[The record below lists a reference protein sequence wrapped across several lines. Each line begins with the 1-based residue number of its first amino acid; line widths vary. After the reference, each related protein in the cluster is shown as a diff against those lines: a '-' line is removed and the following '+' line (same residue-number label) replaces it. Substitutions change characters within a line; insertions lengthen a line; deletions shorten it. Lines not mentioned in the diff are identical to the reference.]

1 MKKYL
6 KNLYS
11 IAIITSVVM
20 AVWLVSTTH
29 IALAGEENNHEV
41 KNINQAPG
49 SQALG
54 RALDNTD
61 LYRVMVRSV
70 DIKKKHIEKHS
81 NVKSKLIEKR
91 IEKGLEYLHEKQLP
105 NGQFPS
111 YISYSQD
118 MSNGINMS
126 MLFDTAFIAHTLN
139 LAGDFNDEDTVQTMK
154 TKTMNFLM
162 ENKESHGVWK
172 VRGKSEPAYPPDTD
186 TTAIA
191 FSALIESG
199 VNINDETL
207 DYMLGFRTSEGV
219 FYTWINSEEW
229 LQYFKDLDPSS
240 PFYEFY
246 IRVKNNDIEPTV
258 NADVLYAYSLRNRPQ
273 SGVIRYLNG
282 IAENK
287 TFINGTLYYPSPYV
301 FTYLVTKAYSE
312 GSVKEL
318 EPSIANIKDFI
329 ISTQKPD
336 GSWGNDLNTALATV
350 SLLNTGY
357 EGKPL
362 DEAIEHI
369 LDSQSKNGTWSS
381 HAFYNTGT
389 TPPLYYGSQELTTSF
404 NLEALI
410 KYKNTIDDKNRRT
423 KDMD

>member
-1 MKKYL
+1 MKKYV
-6 KNLYS
+6 KTLYS
-11 IAIITSVVM
+11 IAIVTSVVI
-20 AVWLVSTTH
+20 AVLLVSTAH
-29 IALAGEENNHEV
+29 IVMAGEENNHEF
-41 KNINQAPG
+41 KNISQCPG
-49 SQALG
+49 SKALG
-54 RALDNTD
+54 RALDNTE
-61 LYRVMVRSV
+61 LYRSKVKSL
-70 DIKKKHIEKHS
+70 DIKEMHIEKHS

-91 IEKGLEYLHEKQLP
+91 IEKGLEYLHENQLP

-126 MLFDTAFIAHTLN
+126 MLFDTAFVAHTLN
-139 LAGDFNDEDTVQTMK
+139 IAGYHNGDTVQAMK
-154 TKTMNFLM
+154 TKTVNFLM

-186 TTAIA
+186 TTAIV
-191 FSALIESG
+191 FSTLIESG
-199 VNINDETL
+199 VNISDETL

-287 TFINGTLYYPSPYV
+287 TFINGTLYYPSQYV

-312 GSVKEL
+312 GNVEEL
-318 EPSIANIKDFI
+318 EPSIANIKDSI

-350 SLLNTGY
+350 SLLNTDY

-362 DEAIEHI
+362 DKAIEHI
-369 LDSQSKNGTWSS
+369 LDSQSKNGNWSS
-381 HAFYNTGT
+381 YAFYNTGT

-410 KYKNTIDDKNRRT
+410 KYKNTIDDKHRRT
-423 KDMD
+423 EDTD